1 MKSREQRERELID
14 SGLVDSV
21 KAQFRNVNHN
31 ISDKYFI
38 LMADY
43 IDSIGQLDFEGGL
56 YLDPVNVAKSLPQLL
71 SSVMDVNLGGIH
83 GRTTDD
89 EITNIVNDNFD
100 LRPAAIIK
108 NFDLRRPIY
117 KQTAA
122 YGHFGRND
130 LDLPWEKTDK
140 TDVFK
145 KYIK

>member
-89 EITNIVNDNFD
+89 ERTNKSKSIT
-100 LRPAAIIK
+100 
-108 NFDLRRPIY
+108 RR
-117 KQTAA
+117 
-122 YGHFGRND
+122 
-130 LDLPWEKTDK
+130 L
-140 TDVFK
+140 
-145 KYIK
+145 